1 MAKSHLEIAKQLK
14 HNSIELK
21 EYFEDLYSW
30 QNDIKKKEEKEKEEI
45 KLQKIYNNNNKK
57 NNNNNNDEGLEK
69 NTGKFYNKNKGFSYL
84 KRDCNSLDT
93 YYKAW
98 DKLNIDDIDRN
109 AEQINKNYEHV
120 NKNYE
125 HVNTNY
131 EDIHKNYEHV
141 NTNYEDIHKNYE
153 HVNTNYED
161 IHKNYEH
168 VNTNYEDIHKNY
180 EHVNTNYED
189 IHKNY
194 EHVNTNYEN
203 IHKNYEHVHNNSHND
218 IIFCE
223 NYKNNIPPENIPN
236 SSQNNDNKTENE
248 RLNHKREQ
256 KNHVDEIQRDLYIE
270 KNKSSHD
277 ISKLNN
283 KEQIIKHVCK
293 AYDIYL
299 AKNEEGKLNYQKKN
313 YHRCLENYNDII
325 NYIDYEL
332 KCDNI
337 FIEIE
342 KNCNNELHIEVISD
356 NYNFD
361 KKKEELYIVRTKTL
375 INRSLVYQRLSAH
388 FESID
393 DCSSVILFYN
403 YFLPN
408 MKDNTTYNIKD
419 LGTMNIKNI
428 IFKAYYLRGIARYK
442 LRIYKL
448 SLKDFKESK
457 ILSNDMNSSSTIN
470 IDNTIHVI
478 EEIIEKS
485 NVKKYIRRRNEYTTT
500 PVNHPRLK
508 PRKLTIEIIP
518 EEYTKGITFLDK
530 LSEKNVH
537 STKKEIKIFEDE
549 HKSNLSNDN
558 YEAIEYKKNNI
569 SSKKEIKNNED
580 SDDQNDHDNEILDRG
595 VMQIDKDTYTNGI
608 DKGGLQEE
616 NKKIKDKKKKSIFR
630 NNYKEI
636 NNSVKENNFFRSQS
650 IESNN
655 SSITLSEESLYSN
668 IENGNSPH
676 LTSLLSHEKG
686 LINNNINSNN
696 NCCREQI
703 KNKINFELL
712 WNSNKIRTSF
722 KNQID
727 ILKTAFL
734 EEGIFNFHLDKDMYV
749 DILDALFKNKFLEI
763 FQNIQDEERIKH
775 ILAINND
782 NNINNYNKKENNQFI
797 NYNDCIILIDILYHL
812 TNFGKDNYIFLFI
825 DKGERTIL
833 LNFLTFSI
841 KKYKYFYRC

>member
-14 HNSIELK
+14 HNSLELK

-45 KLQKIYNNNNKK
+45 KLEKIYNNKK
-57 NNNNNNDEGLEK
+57 NNNNDNDKGFEK

-98 DKLNIDDIDRN
+98 DKLNIDDIDSN
-109 AEQINKNYEHV
+109 AEQINKNC
-120 NKNYE
+120 
-125 HVNTNY
+125 
-131 EDIHKNYEHV
+131 EDIH
-141 NTNYEDIHKNYE
+141 
-153 HVNTNYED
+153 
-161 IHKNYEH
+161 
-168 VNTNYEDIHKNY
+168 
-180 EHVNTNYED
+180 
-189 IHKNY
+189 
-194 EHVNTNYEN
+194 
-203 IHKNYEHVHNNSHND
+203 NNNHND

-236 SSQNNDNKTENE
+236 SPQNNDNKNENE
-248 RLNHKREQ
+248 RFNHKTEQ
-256 KNHVDEIQRDLYIE
+256 KNHVDEIQRDLYIG

-283 KEQIIKHVCK
+283 NEHIIKHVCK

-299 AKNEEGKLNYQKKN
+299 GKNEEGKLNYEKKN

-332 KCDNI
+332 KGDNI

-356 NYNFD
+356 NYTFD
-361 KKKEELYIVRTKTL
+361 KKIEELYIVRTKTL

-457 ILSNDMNSSSTIN
+457 ILSNYMNSSATIN

-478 EEIIEKS
+478 EDIIEKS
-485 NVKKYIRRRNEYTTT
+485 NVNKYIRRRNEYTNTL
-500 PVNHPRLK
+500 VNHPRLK

-530 LSEKNVH
+530 LSEKNMH
-537 STKKEIKIFEDE
+537 STKKEIKSFEDE
-549 HKSNLSNDN
+549 HKSNLSNDD
-558 YEAIEYKKNNI
+558 YEEIEYKKNNI
-569 SSKKEIKNNED
+569 SSKKEIINNED

-595 VMQIDKDTYTNGI
+595 VTQIDKDTYTNGI
-608 DKGGLQEE
+608 HKRGLQEE
-616 NKKIKDKKKKSIFR
+616 NKKIKDKKKSIFR

-636 NNSVKENNFFRSQS
+636 NNSLKENNFFRSQS

-655 SSITLSEESLYSN
+655 SSNITLSEEESLYSN

-676 LTSLLSHEKG
+676 LTSMLSHKRE

-696 NCCREQI
+696 ICSREQI

-749 DILDALFKNKFLEI
+749 DILDALFKNKFLDI

-782 NNINNYNKKENNQFI
+782 NNINYYNKKENNEFI

-812 TNFGKDNYIFLFI
+812 TNSGKDNYIFLFI

-841 KKYKYFYRC
+841 KNINTFIGAEKCIKENMLLLKSLLEMLI